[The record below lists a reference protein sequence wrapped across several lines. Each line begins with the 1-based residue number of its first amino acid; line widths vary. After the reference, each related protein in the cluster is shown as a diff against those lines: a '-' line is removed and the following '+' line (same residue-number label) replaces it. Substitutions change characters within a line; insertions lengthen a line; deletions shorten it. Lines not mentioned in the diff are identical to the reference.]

1 MSLEAFARIADA
13 SRLLLE
19 RGFTEEAV
27 SESLGLVG
35 RAIKVDR
42 VYIFENVTTAEG
54 ELACAQRY
62 EWAEG
67 VKPEIDNPL
76 LQEVPYSQILPDW
89 AHTLAEGKPIY
100 GVVEDLSSE
109 LQAILRPQDII
120 SILLCPI
127 TLNGKW
133 WGFVGFD
140 DCHSPRQWPADEV
153 AVLRTLARA
162 LGGSLRHTQMQST
175 LRAAREQLQEV
186 LSSTV
191 GPKR

>member
-1 MSLEAFARIADA
+1 MSLEAFAKIADA

-19 RGFTEEAV
+19 RGFTDESVTEA
-27 SESLGLVG
+27 LGLVG
-35 RAIKVDR
+35 RAINVDR
-42 VYIFENVTTAEG
+42 VYIFENVTSAEG
-54 ELACAQRY
+54 ELACGQRY

-67 VKPEIDNPL
+67 VKPEIDNPM
-76 LQEVPYSQILPDW
+76 LQEVPYAQILPEW
-89 AHTLAEGKPIY
+89 SNTLAEGKPVY
-100 GVVEDLSSE
+100 GVVDELPSE
-109 LQAILRPQDII
+109 LQAILKPQDIV
-120 SILLCPI
+120 SILICPI
-127 TLNGKW
+127 TLSGKW

-140 DCHSPRQWPADEV
+140 DCRNPRQWPADEV

-186 LSSTV
+186 LSSTS

>member
-1 MSLEAFARIADA
+1 MSLEAFAKIADA

-19 RGFTEEAV
+19 RGFTDETVTEA
-27 SESLGLVG
+27 LGLVG
-35 RAIKVDR
+35 RAIGVDR

-62 EWAEG
+62 EWVEG

-76 LQEVPYSQILPDW
+76 LQEVPYQQILPEW
-89 AHTLAEGKPIY
+89 SNILAEGRPVY
-100 GVVEDLSSE
+100 GVVEELPGE

-120 SILLCPI
+120 SILICPI
-127 TLNGKW
+127 TLDGRW

-140 DCHSPRQWPADEV
+140 DCHSPREWPEEEV

-162 LGGSLRHTQMQST
+162 LGGSLRHTQMQSI
-175 LRAAREQLQEV
+175 LRAAREQLQAV
-186 LSSTV
+186 LSSTK
-191 GPKR
+191 PKG

>member
-1 MSLEAFARIADA
+1 MSLEAFAKIADA

-19 RGFTEEAV
+19 RGFTEETV
-27 SESLGLVG
+27 SECLGLVG
-35 RAIKVDR
+35 RAIGVDR

-67 VKPEIDNPL
+67 VKPEIDNPT
-76 LQEVPYSQILPDW
+76 LQEVPYAQILPEW
-89 AHTLAEGKPIY
+89 STTLAEGKPVY
-100 GVVEDLSSE
+100 GLVEDLPKE
-109 LQAILRPQDII
+109 LQDILRPQDII
-120 SILLCPI
+120 SILICPI
-127 TLNGKW
+127 TLNGRW

-140 DCHSPRQWPADEV
+140 DCHTPRDWPAEEV

-186 LSSTV
+186 LSSTTERK
-191 GPKR
+191 G

>member
-1 MSLEAFARIADA
+1 MSLEAFAKIADA

-19 RGFTEEAV
+19 RGFTEETV
-27 SESLGLVG
+27 SECLGLVG
-35 RAIKVDR
+35 RAIGVDR

-67 VKPEIDNPL
+67 VKPEIDNPT
-76 LQEVPYSQILPDW
+76 LQEVPYAQILPEW
-89 AHTLAEGKPIY
+89 STIFAEGKPVY
-100 GVVEDLSSE
+100 GLVEDLPKE
-109 LQAILRPQDII
+109 LQDILRPQDII
-120 SILLCPI
+120 SILICPI
-127 TLNGKW
+127 TLNGRW

-140 DCHSPRQWPADEV
+140 DCHTPRDWPAEEV

-186 LSSTV
+186 LSSTTERK
-191 GPKR
+191 G